1 MPMRTRL
8 TSLVL
13 LLVLAGSA
21 FAGIPLHFGES
32 ECSMG
37 DAMAGIDCCKAALME
52 AETAQSAAA
61 RLCCA
66 LNCLQNGST
75 APSNIVRVSPPSQA
89 AVPPHPAIAQALLNS
104 SLPLR
109 YIDRAHGPPVST
121 PAYIRHLALLI

>member
-1 MPMRTRL
+1 MRARL

-13 LLVLAGSA
+13 LLIVAGGA
-21 FAGIPLHFGES
+21 FAGVPVHFGEQS
-32 ECSMG
+32 CSMG
-37 DAMAGIDCCKAALME
+37 EAMGDMDCCKVALMQNETPE
-52 AETAQSAAA
+52 AEAA
-61 RLCCA
+61 RLSCA

-75 APSNIVRVSPPSQA
+75 APSNVVRVSPPSQA

-109 YIDRAHGPPVST
+109 YIARAHGPPSST